1 MSYISISEKDKKEML
16 AAAGV
21 DSIDGLFRSIPAGL
35 QFKKDLD
42 IPGPLSEPE
51 LVQMIEGMS
60 RKNRFGDFLSF
71 LGGGAYDHFI
81 PAVVDDLA
89 SRTEFVTPYT
99 PYQPEVSQGTL
110 QVTFEFQTLI
120 CQLTGLDI
128 SNASLYDGATGA
140 AEAVL
145 MAHRVTGRPRVLVSN
160 ALNPQYRQVIATYIK
175 NLGVEMVEIPYGPD
189 GRTDQ
194 KAAAAALDDNTAA
207 VMVQSPN
214 YFGAIEDT
222 AAFSALAHG
231 RKALSVNVVAE
242 ALSLGLLEAPGKL
255 GADIVVGEGQSFG
268 IPMSFG
274 GAYLGLMACRKEFV
288 RQLPGRVIGA
298 TVDVEGRRGYVLT
311 LATREQHIRREKATS
326 NICSNES
333 LCAVRAAMYLETLG
347 ARGLTELARQNA
359 QKAAYAAEVLGTVPG
374 VKIRFGA
381 PFFNEFVV
389 QTRKPWSQVEAG
401 LKKQGILAGIGLAS
415 DYPELA
421 DCGLVCVTEMKSRQD
436 IDDLARAMQE
446 VLR

>member
-21 DSIDGLFRSIPAGL
+21 DSIDGLFSSIPDGL

-51 LVQMIEGMS
+51 LVKMIEGMS

-145 MAHRVTGRPRVLVSN
+145 MSHRVTGRNKVLVSS
-160 ALNPQYRQVIATYIK
+160 AINPQYRQVIRTYIK
-175 NLGVEMVEIPYGPD
+175 NLGVEMVELPYGPD
-189 GRTDQ
+189 GRTDP
-194 KAAAAALDDNTAA
+194 KAAADAMDDNIAA

-214 YFGAIEDT
+214 YFGAVEDT
-222 AAFSALAHG
+222 AAFAALAHG
-231 RKALSVNVVAE
+231 RKALSVYVVAE
-242 ALSLGLLEAPGKL
+242 ALSLGLLEAPGRL
-255 GADIVVGEGQSFG
+255 GADIVVGEGQSLG

-274 GAYLGLMACRKEFV
+274 GPYLGLMACRKEFV

-333 LCAVRAAMYLETLG
+333 LCAVRAAMYMETLG
-347 ARGLTELARQNA
+347 ARGLTEMARRNA
-359 QKAAYAAEVLGTVPG
+359 LKAAYAADVLGTVPG
-374 VKIRFGA
+374 VKIKFTA

-389 QTRKPWSQVEAG
+389 QTRKPWSEVEAG
-401 LKKQGILAGIGLAS
+401 LKKKSILAGIGLAS

-421 DCGLVCVTEMKSRQD
+421 DCGLICVTEMKSRQD

>member
-1 MSYISISEKDKKEML
+1 MSYISISDKDKKEML

-21 DSIDGLFRSIPAGL
+21 SSIDELFRSIPDGIQL
-35 QFKKDLD
+35 KKDLNV
-42 IPGPLSEPE
+42 PGPLSEPE
-51 LVQMIEGMS
+51 LVRMIEDMS
-60 RKNRFGDFLSF
+60 RKNRYGDFLSF

-110 QVTFEFQTLI
+110 QVTFEYQTLI

-140 AEAVL
+140 AEAAL
-145 MAHRVTGRPRVLVSN
+145 MAHRVTNRPKVLVSRG
-160 ALNPQYRQVIATYIK
+160 LNPQYRQVIRTYIR
-175 NLGVEMVEIPYGPD
+175 NLGVEMVEVPCGPD
-189 GRTDQ
+189 GRTDH
-194 KAAAAALDDNTAA
+194 KAAAAAIDDNTAA

-214 YFGAIEDT
+214 YFGVIEDT
-222 AAFSALAHG
+222 ASFAELAHG
-231 RKALSVNVVAE
+231 RKALAVHVVTE

-268 IPMSFG
+268 NPVSFG
-274 GAYLGLMACRKEFV
+274 GPYLGMMACRKEYV

-298 TVDVEGRRGYVLT
+298 TVDAEGRRGFVLT

-347 ARGLTELARQNA
+347 AAGLVEMARRNV
-359 QKAAYAAEVLGTVPG
+359 QKAAYAADVLGTVPG
-374 VKIRFGA
+374 LELKFKA

-389 QTRKPWSQVEAG
+389 RTRRPWAEVADA
-401 LKKQGILAGIGLAS
+401 LKKKGILAGLALAP

-421 DCGLVCVTEMKSRQD
+421 DCGLICVTETKSRED
-436 IDDLARAMQE
+436 IDQLARALQE